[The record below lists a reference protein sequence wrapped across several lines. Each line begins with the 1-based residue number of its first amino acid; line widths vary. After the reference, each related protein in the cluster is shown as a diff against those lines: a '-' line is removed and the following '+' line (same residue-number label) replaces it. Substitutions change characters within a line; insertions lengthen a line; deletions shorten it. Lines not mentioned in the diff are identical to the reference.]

1 MSKDEAH
8 KKEPTSEVTEIPII
22 NEDGTNLGDIK
33 INHSVIASIVR
44 IATLEVRGVI
54 DIAGGGFD
62 ISEFLSKESE
72 RGIRVG
78 ETEGGGYDVEI
89 RVILSFGVELAKTA
103 FEIQQRVRDQIIKM
117 TNKPAEKIDVI
128 IEHVRNEDDE
138 KSEAESANWQ
148 PSN

>member
-1 MSKDEAH
+1 M
-8 KKEPTSEVTEIPII
+8 
-22 NEDGTNLGDIK
+22 
-33 INHSVIASIVR
+33 
-44 IATLEVRGVI
+44 
-54 DIAGGGFD
+54 
-62 ISEFLSKESE
+62 
-72 RGIRVG
+72 
-78 ETEGGGYDVEI
+78 
-89 RVILSFGVELAKTA
+89 SFGVELAKTA